1 MSNPLKEFLKVHEV
15 GKEQS
20 FTHTSLSPYTNLG
33 KYLINSKSDVFFK
46 VYYEQVIEKGKM
58 CYLSE
63 RHLEKFGKVCIDI
76 DLRYDLSMYSER
88 SYTVKLLKDLV
99 QVYQDKFQE
108 ITGDTC
114 SEQEMIAFVMEKAHP
129 EVDEERGILKDGLHI
144 MFPYL
149 SISYKAQHW
158 VRKQVLEQMRK
169 HPELEICSNTI
180 EKIVDDA
187 VIERNNWLMYGS
199 RKNKN
204 AQTYVVTYML
214 DGDGDECDIPEMSV
228 GFLKLLSIQ
237 LRTKEHPTILDK
249 MEEESRKMEEK
260 KRETQ
265 MAMNLSLLTDGLTTD
280 EDMGRPKKSKEY
292 LRAMLSL
299 LGKHRVDDYNDW
311 FIVGAVC
318 CNEGED
324 NLDIWKEWS
333 AQSSKYKEGHCEKLW
348 ETTFSNHMGERKVRI
363 GTLQRFARDD
373 SPERYF
379 GVISKYEKE
388 DELFAL
394 IKKAMRNTHSEF
406 AELAH
411 YLLKGRFMYS
421 NEHWYCFEANRWRQL
436 SSNIPLMKEITKE
449 VRGVLI
455 NYETMLNKEILMK
468 GDVEDNDRLLEEKT
482 RLGATIKCLKNYS
495 YKTAVVNECKEFFY
509 NEEFY
514 KELDMNIYLL
524 GFSNGVYDL
533 KNGIFRETR
542 PEDRVSYTTGYDYTE
557 KVIQPIRREIMQ
569 LFEQSLPQED
579 VREFMLMFLGSTL
592 IGTNKNEL
600 FVNLEGS
607 GGNGKGV
614 ITTLHDNALGDYAGT
629 LDNAYLTNVSSSQ
642 EGHNSKMI
650 SVFKKRYVQVN
661 EPPKGKYLNQDY
673 IKELT
678 GNDKLQIRKAHAPE
692 PEVSEV
698 PMFKLVML
706 CNKMPKI
713 DDAQD
718 GGFLRRYK
726 GINFPN
732 RFIDGEP
739 KNPNEFKADP
749 NLKTKLK
756 DNVEYRQQ
764 YMLIMLEYCAR
775 YIEKDEK
782 IKIPDAIERY
792 SRHLVQQYDVFTEFL
807 ETCMETTGDKN
818 DVLSAKD
825 MYDEFKCYYREYQ
838 GGGGKLPISTQ
849 SEFVEKMKKCL
860 IGTAVEYK
868 SNLYGS
874 DSKRIGKGFS
884 GIKICEMD

>member
-1 MSNPLKEFLKVHEV
+1 MSNPLKEYLKSHEV
-15 GKEQS
+15 GKGES
-20 FTHTSLSPYTNLG
+20 FTHTSLSAYTNFG
-33 KYLINSKSDVFFK
+33 KYCINSKSDAFFK
-46 VYYEQVIEKGKM
+46 VYFEQVINKGKL

-63 RHLEKFGKVCIDI
+63 RHMEKFGKVCIDI
-76 DLRYDLSMYSER
+76 DLRYNLAEYGERAYS
-88 SYTVKLLKDLV
+88 VKLLKDIV

-108 ITGDTC
+108 ISGD
-114 SEQEMIAFVMEKAHP
+114 SLAEEEVIAFVMEKEHP
-129 EVDEERGILKDGLHI
+129 EIDEERGILKDGIHI

-149 SISYKAQHW
+149 CISYKAQHW
-158 VRKQVLEQMRK
+158 VRKQVLNEMQN
-169 HPELEICSNTI
+169 HPEFTICSNSI
-180 EKIVDDA
+180 DKIIDEA
-187 VIERNNWLMYGS
+187 VVERNNWLMYGS
-199 RKNKN
+199 RKNKS
-204 AQTYVVTYML
+204 AQTYQITYMI

-228 GFLKLLSIQ
+228 AFLKLLSIQ
-237 LRTKEHPTILDK
+237 LRTREHPTLIDK
-249 MEEESRKMEEK
+249 MEEDNRKMEVK

-265 MAMNLSLLTDGLTTD
+265 LAMNLSALTDGLVGD
-280 EDMGRPKKSKEY
+280 DDIIRPKKSSEY
-292 LRAMLSL
+292 MKAMLSL
-299 LGKHRVDDYNDW
+299 LSPTRVEDYNDW

-324 NLDIWKEWS
+324 NLEIWKNWS
-333 AQSSKYKEGHCEKLW
+333 KQSSKYSEHHCEKLW
-348 ETTFSNHMGERKVRI
+348 NETFMCHSGERRVKV
-363 GTLQRFARDD
+363 GTLQRMARED
-373 SPERYF
+373 SPEKYF

-411 YLLKGRFMYS
+411 YLLKGRYVYS
-421 NEHWYCFEANRWRQL
+421 NDHWYCFEENRWRQL
-436 SSNIPLMKEITKE
+436 GSNIPLMKDITKE

-455 NYETMLNKEILMK
+455 NYETMLNKEILSK

-482 RLGATIKCLKNYS
+482 KLGATIKCLKNHS

-533 KNGIFRETR
+533 RQQIFRDTR
-542 PEDRVSYTTGYDYTE
+542 PEDRISYTTGYDYTE
-557 KVIQPIRREIMQ
+557 KIVPQIRREITQ
-569 LFEQSLPQED
+569 LFEQSLPDEN
-579 VREFMLMFLGSTL
+579 VRNFMLTFLGSTL

-661 EPPKGKYLNQDY
+661 EPPKGKFLNQDY

-678 GNDKLQIRKAHAPE
+678 GNDKLQIRKAHAPD
-692 PEVSEV
+692 PEISEV

-764 YMLIMLEYCAR
+764 YMNILLEYCAK
-775 YIEKDEK
+775 YVEKDEK
-782 IKIPDAIERY
+782 IRIPETVERY

-807 ETCMETTGDKN
+807 ETCMETTGNKD
-818 DVLSAKD
+818 DIMSAKD
-825 MYDEFKCYYREYQ
+825 LYDEFKCYYREYQ
-838 GGGGKLPISTQ
+838 GGSGKLPVSTQ
-849 SEFVEKMKKCL
+849 SEFVEKMKKCFV
-860 IGTAVEYK
+860 GTDVEYK
-868 SNLYGS
+868 GNIYGS
-874 DSKRIGKGFS
+874 DKRRIGKGFTGLKS
-884 GIKICEMD
+884 SECD